1 MDTSSD
7 PVYSRNVVEFVA
19 VANEFCKYAEHAS
32 ELKGDELLK
41 ILQRILP
48 LMYLKASLLP
58 QFDPFFEGTNEKF
71 VTEED
76 WVRIHSTLR
85 EKFGTADDYMEVF
98 DEKIKD
104 TEGPV
109 LSSISEN
116 MADIYQDA
124 KDFLL
129 LYQTGTNEVM
139 NDAIW
144 ECRLNFENFWGQ
156 KLVNSMR
163 AIHKFL
169 YSGEE
174 IGKIDD
180 DIENSDE
187 TRNTSDWFITRR
199 QKDYRENGQQ

>member
-1 MDTSSD
+1 MDTDSD

-58 QFDPFFEGTNEKF
+58 QLDPFFEDGNEKF
-71 VTEED
+71 VTEAD
-76 WVRIHSTLR
+76 WTDINESLK
-85 EKFGTADDYMEVF
+85 EKFGTANDYLEVF
-98 DEKIKD
+98 DEKINE

-109 LSSISEN
+109 VSSISEN
-116 MADIYQDA
+116 MADIYQDM

-129 LYQTGTNEVM
+129 LYQTGTGEVM
-139 NDAIW
+139 NDAVW
-144 ECRLNFENFWGQ
+144 ECRMNFENFWGQ

-163 AIHKFL
+163 AIHKFI

-174 IGKIDD
+174 IGKVEKVDKTD
-180 DIENSDE
+180 DE
-187 TRNTSDWFITRR
+187 TRNTADWFITRR
-199 QKDYRENGQQ
+199 QKDLRGDSE

>member
-1 MDTSSD
+1 MDSNTD

-19 VANEFCKYAEHAS
+19 VANEFCKYAEHAQQ
-32 ELKGDELLK
+32 LKGDELLK

-58 QFDPFFEGTNEKF
+58 QLDPFFEDGNEKF
-71 VTEED
+71 VTESD
-76 WVRIHSTLR
+76 WMNINDILK
-85 EKFGTADDYMEVF
+85 EKFGTANDYLEVF
-98 DEKIKD
+98 DEKIND

-109 LSSISEN
+109 ISSISEN
-116 MADIYQDA
+116 MADIYQDM

-129 LYQTGTNEVM
+129 LYQTGTGEVM

-144 ECRLNFENFWGQ
+144 ECRMNFENFWGQ

-174 IGKIDD
+174 IGKVEKEDD
-180 DIENSDE
+180 EVDEN
-187 TRNTSDWFITRR
+187 RNTSDWFITRR
-199 QKDYRENGQQ
+199 QKDLRGDI

>member
-1 MDTSSD
+1 MNTDSD

-19 VANEFCKYAEHAS
+19 VANEFCKYAEHVS

-58 QFDPFFEGTNEKF
+58 QLDPFFEDGNEKF
-71 VTEED
+71 VTEAD
-76 WVRIHSTLR
+76 WTDINESLK
-85 EKFGTADDYMEVF
+85 EKFGTANDYLEVF
-98 DEKIKD
+98 DEKINE

-109 LSSISEN
+109 VSSISEN
-116 MADIYQDA
+116 MADIYQDM

-129 LYQTGTNEVM
+129 LYQTGTGEVM
-139 NDAIW
+139 NDAVW
-144 ECRLNFENFWGQ
+144 ECRMNFENFWGQ

-163 AIHKFL
+163 AIHKFI

-174 IGKIDD
+174 IGTVEKLDKAD
-180 DIENSDE
+180 DE
-187 TRNTSDWFITRR
+187 TRNTADWFITRR
-199 QKDYRENGQQ
+199 QKDLRGDSE

>member
-1 MDTSSD
+1 MDTNSD

-58 QFDPFFEGTNEKF
+58 QLDPFFEDGNEKF
-71 VTEED
+71 VTEAD
-76 WVRIHSTLR
+76 WTDINESLK
-85 EKFGTADDYMEVF
+85 EKFGTANDYLEVF
-98 DEKIKD
+98 DEKINE

-109 LSSISEN
+109 ISSISEN
-116 MADIYQDA
+116 MADIYQDI

-129 LYQTGTNEVM
+129 LYQTGTGEVM
-139 NDAIW
+139 NDAVW
-144 ECRLNFENFWGQ
+144 ECRMNFENFWGQ

-163 AIHKFL
+163 AIHKFI

-174 IGKIDD
+174 IGKVEKVDKTD
-180 DIENSDE
+180 DE
-187 TRNTSDWFITRR
+187 TRNTADWFITRR
-199 QKDYRENGQQ
+199 QKDLRGDSE